1 MKKLS
6 FISVILI
13 FCFVS
18 ASSQPCL
25 PDGITFSS
33 QAQIDSFQI
42 NYPNCTEIEGD
53 VLIHGNDI
61 TNLNGLSVLTSI
73 GGYLDIDDNYT
84 LSSLTGLENVTS
96 IGGNLRIED
105 NYALTN
111 LIGLDGVT
119 SIGGNLELWYN
130 YFLTS
135 LTGLENVTTIG
146 EHLSIWGNLALSSLT
161 GLENV
166 TTIGGNLWIAGN
178 NAITS
183 LTELD
188 NVTSIGGDI
197 RIIGNPALT
206 SLTGLKNVTSI
217 GGSLWIEYN
226 DALTSLTGLE
236 NIDAASI
243 TDLFIKNNITLA
255 TCHVLSVCNFLANPS
270 GTIEIQ
276 SNAIGCNS
284 SVEVQDSCI
293 ANSVFVNELKILN
306 EIEIYPNPSSTH
318 ITIELPTAPQKN
330 TFLTIYN
337 LNGQQLITQPITEPQ
352 TVVDVS
358 GLPSGVYFVKVVD
371 DDEVMMGKMIKQ

>member
-1 MKKLS
+1 MKKLYTL
-6 FISVILI
+6 FIALFMVGGLTAQS
-13 FCFVS
+13 
-18 ASSQPCL
+18 CL
-25 PDGITFSS
+25 PEGIEFTTQS
-33 QAQIDSFQI
+33 QIDSFQI

-96 IGGNLRIED
+96 
-105 NYALTN
+105 
-111 LIGLDGVT
+111 
-119 SIGGNLELWYN
+119 
-130 YFLTS
+130 
-135 LTGLENVTTIG
+135 IG

-293 ANSVFVNELKILN
+293 ANSVSVNELKILN
-306 EIEIYPNPSSTH
+306 EIEIYPNPSSTQ
-318 ITIELPTAPQKN
+318 ITVELPTTLQKN
-330 TFLTIYN
+330 TTLNIYN
-337 LNGQQLITQPITEPQ
+337 LNGQQLITRQITEQQ

-358 GLPSGVYFVKVVD
+358 GLPKGIYFVKVM
-371 DDEVMMGKMIKQ
+371 DDEKVMMGKVIKQ